1 MNYIIVILINI
12 IIKIL
17 MLVGKRK
24 YFEDETNEVLLYV
37 IQSMNPTFA
46 LRRRI
51 TQDKNLESLSQARK
65 RLTL

>member
-1 MNYIIVILINI
+1 
-12 IIKIL
+12 

-24 YFEDETNEVLLYV
+24 YFENEPNEVILKIY

-51 TQDKNLESLSQARK
+51 N
-65 RLTL
+65 